1 MNHTAFI
8 LGPTFTALCYNI
20 VYNVVKSGEIQHL
33 KLDISTTCVNIVL
46 RENRYGLTFRSMSDL
61 GLKKFMKQIS
71 LIITNIDRNRTFS
84 RRIECLKLIWGLG
97 MCSGKYEGKRSIRNN
112 YNKIVIKHCWVFSAT
127 HAKKAR
133 LVQRNINIFWL
144 EELTI
149 MHFP

>member
-1 MNHTAFI
+1 M
-8 LGPTFTALCYNI
+8 
-20 VYNVVKSGEIQHL
+20 K
-33 KLDISTTCVNIVL
+33 
-46 RENRYGLTFRSMSDL
+46 ENG
-61 GLKKFMKQIS
+61 
-71 LIITNIDRNRTFS
+71 
-84 RRIECLKLIWGLG
+84 
-97 MCSGKYEGKRSIRNN
+97 SIRNN